1 MFDKAG
7 IYTIVNRKAK
17 ALISSYGEQ
26 VKLSPALGP
35 KENLCQL
42 WFVKPSEGGSFVI
55 TNLSTGKSLD
65 LLGASPE
72 NWTLVVGRTSP
83 EGGAAHQRWIIKPAP
98 DAKYDKIQNVVTDTF
113 MSQGP
118 QNDENRVFGKKGD
131 WVDDND
137 ISHQWRFTK
146 YSIRG
151 AQVGKVLE
159 ANKKLE
165 GKVTVEHPTRIY
177 FVLDGA
183 VLKNLWKK
191 GELGDFHQ
199 RKALFEHDEFEIVY
213 KATVAQWAYEKIQV
227 DGFGILAGSA
237 ICTDEEGV
245 KRTVLISLTGE
256 ALNTIIFFDPQ
267 TSEITKDVPEN
278 IISVIV

>member
-17 ALISSYGEQ
+17 ALISSYGKQQHSSQCEQ

-55 TNLSTGKSLD
+55 TNFSTGKSLD

-72 NWTLVVGRTSP
+72 DWTLVVGRTSP

-98 DAKYDKIQNVVTDTF
+98 DAKYDKIQNIVTDTF

-137 ISHQWRFTK
+137 TPHQWRFTK

-159 ANKKLE
+159 ANKKLD

-177 FVLDGA
+177 FVLDSA

-191 GELGDFHQ
+191 GEL
-199 RKALFEHDEFEIVY
+199 VY

-256 ALNTIIFFDPQ
+256 ALDTIIFFDPQ

>member
-35 KENLCQL
+35 RENPCQL

-72 NWTLVVGRTSP
+72 DWTLV
-83 EGGAAHQRWIIKPAP
+83 IIKPAP

-165 GKVTVEHPTRIY
+165 GKVTVEHPTRMR
-177 FVLDGA
+177 
-183 VLKNLWKK
+183 NLWKK
-191 GELGDFHQ
+191 GELGGFHQ

-256 ALNTIIFFDPQ
+256 ALDTIIFFGPQ